1 VKRFSSTALLPE
13 SAWAFLPRTILGAW
27 LFMVLGVGSVV
38 GQTLNEARVRE
49 NREMRPDPPVP
60 ENLVAAEQNDTAGI
74 VRGTISDSAGAP
86 VPGARVKLTHEDNAP
101 GNETVSGEDG
111 AFVFTGIKPG
121 PFRLEI
127 ESTGFA
133 PKQVSGTL
141 HSAETLV
148 LPTIALTLQ
157 MAATEVRV
165 ELTVEEIAQEQIRE
179 QEKQR
184 IAGFIPNFY
193 VSYVPDAAPLQPKQK
208 FHLAYK
214 ASLDPVT
221 FLFAGIQAGVEQA
234 TNQYKGYGQGA
245 SGYAKRYGAAYGD
258 FAIGTFVSNAIFPS
272 VFKQDPR
279 YFYKGTGSAGSRTRY
294 ALKSAVF
301 CKGDNRQWQFCYS
314 VILGSLVAGG
324 ISNAYYPE
332 SDRGAGL
339 VFRNAALGIAGTAAV
354 NLLEEFVLK
363 KISKGVPNNANG
375 GSNASH
381 N

>member
-1 VKRFSSTALLPE
+1 VKRWSGVATRCERAWGLLTGSILWVSLALQLAGAPVLCQTP
-13 SAWAFLPRTILGAW
+13 SAAALH
-27 LFMVLGVGSVV
+27 
-38 GQTLNEARVRE
+38 E
-49 NREMRPDPPVP
+49 NRGMLPDSPVP
-60 ENLVAAEQNDTAGI
+60 KILLEEQSDTTGT

-86 VPGARVKLTHEDNAP
+86 VPGGRINLTYDDNSP
-101 GNETVSGEDG
+101 GDDAVSGEDG
-111 AFVFTGIKPG
+111 SFVFTGVKAG
-121 PFRLEI
+121 PFRLQI
-127 ESTGFA
+127 EAAGFA
-133 PKQVSGTL
+133 PKQVPGVL
-141 HSAETLV
+141 HGAETLE
-148 LPTIALTLQ
+148 LPAITLTIQ
-157 MAATEVRV
+157 VAATQVRV
-165 ELTVEEIAQEQIRE
+165 ELTVEEIAQEQVRD

-245 SGYAKRYGAAYGD
+245 SGYAKRYGAAYAD

-279 YFYKGTGSAGSRTRY
+279 YFYKGTGSVGSRTRY

-301 CKGDNRQWQFCYS
+301 CKGDNREWQFCYS

-324 ISNAYYPE
+324 ISNAYYPD

-339 VFRNAALGIAGTAAV
+339 VFRNAALGIAGTAGV
-354 NLLEEFVLK
+354 NLLEEFLLK
-363 KISKGVPNNANG
+363 KISKGVPDN
-375 GSNASH
+375 SNAGAQGGH

>member
-1 VKRFSSTALLPE
+1 MLPD
-13 SAWAFLPRTILGAW
+13 S
-27 LFMVLGVGSVV
+27 
-38 GQTLNEARVRE
+38 
-49 NREMRPDPPVP
+49 PVP
-60 ENLVAAEQNDTAGI
+60 KILLEEQSDTTGT

-86 VPGARVKLTHEDNAP
+86 VPGGRINLTYDDNSP
-101 GNETVSGEDG
+101 GDDAVSGEDG
-111 AFVFTGIKPG
+111 SFVFTGVKAG
-121 PFRLEI
+121 PFRLQI
-127 ESTGFA
+127 EAAGFA
-133 PKQVSGTL
+133 PKQVPGVL
-141 HSAETLV
+141 HGAETLE
-148 LPTIALTLQ
+148 LPAITLTIQ
-157 MAATEVRV
+157 VAATQVRV
-165 ELTVEEIAQEQIRE
+165 ELTVEEIAQEQVRD

-245 SGYAKRYGAAYGD
+245 SGYAKRYGAAYAD

-279 YFYKGTGSAGSRTRY
+279 YFYKGTGSVGSRTRY

-301 CKGDNRQWQFCYS
+301 CKGDNREWQFCYS

-324 ISNAYYPE
+324 ISNAYYPD

-339 VFRNAALGIAGTAAV
+339 VFRNAALGIAGTAGV
-354 NLLEEFVLK
+354 NLLEEFLLK
-363 KISKGVPNNANG
+363 KISKGVPDN
-375 GSNASH
+375 SNAGAQGGH